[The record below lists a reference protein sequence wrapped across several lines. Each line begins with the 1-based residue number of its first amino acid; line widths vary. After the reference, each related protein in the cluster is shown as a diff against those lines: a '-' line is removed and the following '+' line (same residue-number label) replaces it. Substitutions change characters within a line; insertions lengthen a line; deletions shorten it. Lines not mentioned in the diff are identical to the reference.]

1 MQGQSFTIVKDFGEI
16 LSAEL
21 NKRGLTATALGRAV
35 DISPAGMSNYKNGR
49 VPKADELLRIA
60 DFLGVSM
67 EYLLTGIDRV
77 AAANKVAES
86 PEEYKANRKPLRL
99 PTPEEIDQVISSLEA
114 NLRALQSFKSSFAEA
129 ANVVPFAQESAITT
143 ELPLYGWVAAG
154 KPSDVDYYTDETL
167 VVPGDYRRRPHYL
180 LRVRGQ
186 SMEPDYPDGSYVVV
200 RALEP
205 GEYPKKGDVVIAAD
219 GNGPAMKRLEY
230 RKAGQKGDIP
240 RKPTPHLVSIN
251 PAYGEV
257 IPIADCPVQGV
268 VIDCFPAD
276 FFES

>member
-1 MQGQSFTIVKDFGEI
+1 
-16 LSAEL
+16 
-21 NKRGLTATALGRAV
+21 
-35 DISPAGMSNYKNGR
+35 
-49 VPKADELLRIA
+49 
-60 DFLGVSM
+60 M
-67 EYLLTGIDRV
+67 EYLLTGVERV

-86 PEEYKANRKPLRL
+86 AEEYKVGRRSLSL
-99 PTPEEIDQVISSLEA
+99 PSPIEIDHLIQTLEA
-114 NLRALQSFKSSFAEA
+114 NLRALHSFKSSFAEA
-129 ANVVPFAQESAITT
+129 EKIVAFSKDSEITT

-167 VVPGDYRRRPHYL
+167 TVPGDYRRRPHYL
-180 LRVRGQ
+180 LRVRGR
-186 SMEPDYPDGSYVVV
+186 SMEPDYPEGSYVVV

-230 RKAGQKGDIP
+230 RKVGEKGDTP

-251 PAYGEV
+251 PEFGEV
-257 IPIADCPVQGV
+257 IPISDTPVQGI